1 MNLLVDQAPREIE
14 LSGSLYQID
23 ADFRTSIRFELL
35 MEDDSVPD
43 EDKLIRGLS
52 LYYGDITILPDL
64 VEAVE
69 KIIWFYQ
76 SGDRERSGSEQG
88 GRKDPIYSFEHDAE
102 YIYSA
107 FMAQYRI
114 NLQRIDFLHWW
125 EFKALFRGLNDE
137 NQIVK
142 IMGYRAMDIPN
153 TMTQEQKEH
162 YRKMKKLYALP
173 LPKTEQEKLN
183 SIEEALLN
191 GGNVSDLLQG

>member
-1 MNLLVDQAPREIE
+1 M
-14 LSGSLYQID
+14 
-23 ADFRTSIRFELL
+23 
-35 MEDDSVPD
+35 
-43 EDKLIRGLS
+43 
-52 LYYGDITILPDL
+52 
-64 VEAVE
+64 
-69 KIIWFYQ
+69 
-76 SGDRERSGSEQG
+76 
-88 GRKDPIYSFEHDAE
+88 
-102 YIYSA
+102 
-107 FMAQYRI
+107 
-114 NLQRIDFLHWW
+114 
-125 EFKALFRGLNDE
+125 KALFRGLNDE